1 MEHPVSSELNR
12 PDGKDDAVETT
23 GDEKLAAI
31 LVDSKPNQWG
41 SGYLRMYLCCALV
54 FLSSTMNGLD
64 GSLVGSINTLP
75 NYVKY
80 YDLPPTGNAGTGIVF
95 AIFNVGQMV
104 GALFIWIA
112 DWKGRRLP
120 IFLGCF
126 GVCIATILTALA
138 PTLSVFI
145 GGRFLLSFFAILACT
160 AAPLYIIEIAPP
172 QYRATVAGMYNTFYY
187 LGSIIATASVYGAHK
202 HLADQGNRDWRI
214 PLWTQMLCPGLVCL
228 GIWFCPESPRWLIG
242 QERNNE
248 AKAILTQYHA
258 NGDENHPLVQ
268 LEMAEMA
275 ESLRQEG
282 MLTWRNFID
291 LRVLFKTR
299 ARRYRMMLNITFSWF
314 GQFSGNNVASYY
326 LPYLLE
332 NVGVTDTDTK
342 LLLNIIYA
350 ITGWIPAMIGARCHD
365 IIGRRRMLL
374 GCTAGMAIS
383 LAIAAGTAADYTN
396 TGSKASSSASIAFIY
411 VFGSVFAFAF
421 TSMQPIYPGEVMSN
435 DMRAR
440 GMGVW
445 QLTAGAAGFV
455 NTFAAPVALK
465 NIKYWFYV
473 FFVFWDVFEFLF
485 IYFFYVETKGRTLEE
500 LDAVFEAPNPRKAS
514 TAAIILRRGREV
526 KDSGNYGEGV
536 KAEEGV

>member
-1 MEHPVSSELNR
+1 MERPVSSELNR
-12 PDGKDDAVETT
+12 PSGKDDSVETT

-41 SGYLRMYLCCALV
+41 GGYLRMYLCCALV

-64 GSLVGSINTLP
+64 GSLMGSINTLP

-126 GVCIATILTALA
+126 GVCVATILTALA

-187 LGSIIATASVYGAHK
+187 LVRGIPAAPLSLRHPFTGHTNVSRTREIGTGVSPYGFKCSVRGS
-202 HLADQGNRDWRI
+202 
-214 PLWTQMLCPGLVCL
+214 
-228 GIWFCPESPRWLIG
+228 LIG
-242 QERNNE
+242 KERNNE
-248 AKAILTQYHA
+248 ARAILTQYHA

-365 IIGRRRMLL
+365 IIGRRKMLL
-374 GCTAGMAIS
+374 GCTAGMAVS

-396 TGSKASSSASIAFIY
+396 TGSKSSSSASIAFIY

-514 TAAIILRRGREV
+514 TAAIILRREREL
-526 KDSGNYGEGV
+526 KDISNPGEGV